1 MSHGL
6 EDLLHAPAT
15 DIMDAVL
22 RGFRAQVDVKGKLA
36 ELYLSRRLADL
47 QRQGHITHYE
57 WFDKDGVP
65 DFHVY
70 VGELR
75 LLLECKNIRTPR
87 LDRHGKKTNPVVELQ
102 KTRNGLDA
110 AGQKTRGYPVDH
122 FDVLG
127 VCLFNQTSA
136 WEFAFIATRHLERRA
151 TDAGILT
158 VFQNVPLG
166 QEDVG
171 RLGKPWSF
179 TLETVVAQEVA
190 RRGKPRRGRGTSRKR

>member
-1 MSHGL
+1 MPHGL

-15 DIMDAVL
+15 DIMDAVQ

-36 ELYLSRRLADL
+36 ELYLSRRLDDL
-47 QRQGHITHYE
+47 QRRGQVERYE

-65 DFHVY
+65 DFNVY
-70 VGELR
+70 VSELR
-75 LLLECKNIRTPR
+75 LVMECKNIRTPR
-87 LDRHGKKTNPVVELQ
+87 LDRHGKQSRPVVELQ

-110 AGQKTRGYPVDH
+110 AGNKTRGYPVDH

-127 VCLFNQTSA
+127 VCLFNHTSE

-151 TDAGILT
+151 SDSGILT
-158 VFQNVPLG
+158 VFQDVPLG
-166 QEDVG
+166 QADVM

-190 RRGKPRRGRGTSRKR
+190 RRGKPRKGGKTTGKR